1 MALVNIVFLNIEASG
16 LVVNNEP
23 SFKHH
28 VFGQKAKKQSLKPTL

>member
-23 SFKHH
+23 SFKH